1 MVLNNLPQMFSFY
14 FPSNFWY
21 DEVVKTWT
29 PFVQRMRLPYETVSD
44 FMNDQVQ
51 SVVFPSINIDLST
64 QQRGQ
69 YEVACPG
76 GEELE
81 PLIDNTIKITMKLIE
96 SSHSY

>member
-69 YEVACPG
+69 YEVAYPG
-76 GEELE
+76 GKQLE
-81 PLIDNTIKITMKLIE
+81 PPVNII
-96 SSHSY
+96 Y